1 VPNSDTGPNYI
12 YNVYQY
18 HIRFDIKN
26 LHGILLKRA
35 FHGTKNFL
43 PTLRWIYL
51 SHHYVDTEKL
61 VQQYYITEQK
71 L

>member
-1 VPNSDTGPNYI
+1 MKYDFSI
-12 YNVYQY
+12 S
-18 HIRFDIKN
+18 IKFVS

-51 SHHYVDTEKL
+51 SHHYVDAEKL
-61 VQQYYITEQK
+61 VQQYYIIVIQGEWTINTK
-71 L
+71 A